1 MLLLQPS
8 DLLRT
13 VMYSNF
19 LAFAIK
25 LILQSYLNVLL
36 RYSLMTLACEYLLQN
51 GMFIVVL
58 TTFVDV
64 NFILLMASAYN
75 FKCFMSFI
83 KNKALLWTPLVDS
96 FFAIYGRYLI
106 SDKLILFAFKVC

>member
-1 MLLLQPS
+1 
-8 DLLRT
+8 
-13 VMYSNF
+13 
-19 LAFAIK
+19 
-25 LILQSYLNVLL
+25 
-36 RYSLMTLACEYLLQN
+36 MTLACEYLLQN

>member
-13 VMYSNF
+13 IMYSNF

-83 KNKALLWTPLVDS
+83 KIKPYCGPLWWIVFLPYTVD
-96 FFAIYGRYLI
+96 
-106 SDKLILFAFKVC
+106 ILFPTN